1 MLNIKILDFSSEAA
15 SKTKGLHLREL
26 MIPLLSE
33 NKNFA
38 VDFEG
43 IYRFASP
50 FFNNSFA
57 SLALIYGFD
66 SIKKIPLL
74 NISKIGQQAFDT
86 SLDNAQLLSTNPEY
100 VEKIN
105 TIINENLPK
114 KDV

>member
-1 MLNIKILDFSSEAA
+1 MLNIKISTFSSEAA

-26 MIPLLSE
+26 MMPLLSE
-33 NKNFA
+33 DTTFS

-43 IYRFASP
+43 ICRFASP

-57 SLALIYGFD
+57 NLALIYGFD
-66 SIKKIPLL
+66 SIEKIPLL
-74 NISKIGQQAFDT
+74 NISEIGQLAFKT
-86 SLDNAQLLSTNPEY
+86 SMENAQLLSTNPEY

-105 TIINENLPK
+105 TIINENQPK